1 MRKRSKVPTGSPPVS
16 VDSILRRTATANV
29 IILDRWIQRALRR
42 GDGDAVVKLI
52 RLRAKWAKAG
62 GDR

>member
-1 MRKRSKVPTGSPPVS
+1 MNPAAL
-16 VDSILRRTATANV
+16 LRRTATANV

-52 RLRAKWAKAG
+52 RVRAKWAGLAG
-62 GDR
+62 QPKGC